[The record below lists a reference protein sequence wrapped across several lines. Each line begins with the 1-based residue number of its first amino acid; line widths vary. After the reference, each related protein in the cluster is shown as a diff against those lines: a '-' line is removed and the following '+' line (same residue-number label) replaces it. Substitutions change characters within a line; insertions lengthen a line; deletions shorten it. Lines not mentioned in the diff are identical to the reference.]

1 MSIPTSLKDIVIF
14 TLFFLMMSLFFF
26 GNEAFIQSIGIA
38 LSEDGKTIFILFL
51 GIFLEAL
58 PFLLLGAIASSVI
71 NLFISEN
78 MIAKFIPKNPVAAIG
93 MALLAAVIT
102 PVCECAIIPVVR
114 RLIQKG
120 VPIHVGVV
128 LLMGAPI
135 LNIIVFGST
144 YFAFQNNLQLVYGR
158 FLVCIVAAVVV
169 SSLIYFIFGKG
180 NVLKI
185 QKDDLINTVQV
196 NRNRGESKWKGILHH
211 TCHEFF
217 TVGKY
222 FMIGA
227 LFASFA
233 QLYVQGSAVVQA
245 AETSFQ
251 GTAVMMG
258 LAYVLSLCSE
268 ADAFVA
274 ASFAKIFSAQAL
286 LGFLVFGPILDL
298 KNTFVMLS
306 SFKIKFVMLF
316 MFFVTIVVFLLS
328 ILAGSFLSL

>member
-14 TLFFLMMSLFFF
+14 TLFLSMMSLFFF
-26 GNEAFIQSIGIA
+26 GNETFIQSIGVA

-58 PFLLLGAIASSVI
+58 PFILIGAIASSII
-71 NLFISEN
+71 NLFVSEK
-78 MIAKFIPKNPVAAIG
+78 MIAALIPKNPVAAIL

-120 VPIHVGVV
+120 VPVHVGVV

-135 LNIIVFGST
+135 LNFIVFGST
-144 YFAFQNNLQLVYGR
+144 YYAFQTNLPMVYGR
-158 FLVCIVAAVVV
+158 FIVCIASAVIVGT
-169 SSLIYFIFGKG
+169 LIYLFFGKEKI
-180 NVLKI
+180 LKT
-185 QKDDLINTVQV
+185 QKQDLINMIPS
-196 NRNRGESKWKGILHH
+196 NSNRGESRWKGMLHH

-217 TVGKY
+217 TVGKF

-227 LFASFA
+227 LFASLA
-233 QLYVQGSAVVQA
+233 QVYLQGSVVVQA
-245 AETSFQ
+245 AENSIK

-258 LAYVLSLCSE
+258 LAYFLSLCSE

-274 ASFAKIFSAQAL
+274 ASFSKIFSSHAL

-298 KNTFVMLS
+298 KNTFVMLA
-306 SFKIKFVMLF
+306 SFKIKFVCAFIFL
-316 MFFVTIVVFLLS
+316 VTIVVFLLS
-328 ILAGSFLSL
+328 ILAGNFLA